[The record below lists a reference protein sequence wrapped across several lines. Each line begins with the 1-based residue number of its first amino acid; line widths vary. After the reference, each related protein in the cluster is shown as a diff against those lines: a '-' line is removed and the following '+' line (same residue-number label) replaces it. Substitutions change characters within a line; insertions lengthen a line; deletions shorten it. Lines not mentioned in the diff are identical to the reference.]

1 MATRIVNTWG
11 RIGGASCSEAESMLA
26 RVAALRARRC
36 RVARAE
42 RIGIGAMLSFRQPIS
57 SASARGSPTRLTLAD
72 GTQSISDWDN
82 VKTGSVPGIT
92 N

>member
-1 MATRIVNTWG
+1 MLRSGKHVGKGGCPPSAQMSCGTCRTNRDRGYAQFPATDQFGV
-11 RIGGASCSEAESMLA
+11 GA
-26 RVAALRARRC
+26 
-36 RVARAE
+36 
-42 RIGIGAMLSFRQPIS
+42 GITDQ
-57 SASARGSPTRLTLAD
+57 LTLAD